1 MAHES
6 GDRPANPGPKTA
18 AISLL
23 RRAGT
28 RAAGEP
34 SVKSLL
40 HPLLLGSV
48 LVAPAVFA
56 AESAPV
62 QLDPVVVTATGNP
75 TPAGEV
81 LAPLLVITR
90 EQIEQAQAGDLAE
103 LLRFF
108 AGVELGRNGGPG
120 STTSVFIRGGESNH
134 TLILIDGVRVNP
146 ATSGGAALQN
156 IAPDSIERI
165 EVVKGPRATLYG
177 SDAIGGVINV
187 ITRSG
192 GAGTTLAASLRGGSD
207 DTFDGSV
214 RGGYAGERGSASL
227 QVQHEDTDGFPALRG
242 FDKDTGYKRT
252 SVNADGSLK
261 IGSATIGARLWDA
274 RGDAEYYGYDA
285 NFDRVV
291 LSQDYRNQVAA
302 IDATLP
308 IGDSLSATLKASRMQ
323 DRIEQNQSED
333 EVETIRSGADASL
346 VWTLAQQRI
355 SGGAGFVHEKVSALN
370 FGSAIAEG
378 RDIGTL
384 HLQDELNY
392 GRHHA
397 VVGGSFSDYQGF
409 GSRFDGTL
417 DYGFDLS
424 DATRLVASAATG
436 FRAPDATDRYG
447 FGGNPDLDPEKARNY
462 ELGLQQRFGA
472 YQRADLRVFRSDVRD
487 LINTLCDADFN
498 CTAVNVDRYRN
509 TGVELS
515 YHLNWDHWSA
525 TLTGLSQDPEDRS
538 SGEQLL
544 RRAKHSAALKLDR
557 RFGIYN
563 AGVDLLGS
571 GPRKDFGGAELGGY
585 TLLNLNGGVR
595 IGEHAALRL
604 RVENLLDKDYQTAA
618 GYNQQD
624 RSYYASLS
632 YAY

>member
-1 MAHES
+1 M
-6 GDRPANPGPKTA
+6 KF
-18 AISLL
+18 LY
-23 RRAGT
+23 
-28 RAAGEP
+28 P
-34 SVKSLL
+34 S
-40 HPLLLGSV
+40 LLLGSV
-48 LVAPAVFA
+48 LVAPALFSAPSSA

-62 QLDPVVVTATGNP
+62 QLDAVVVTATGTP
-75 TPAGEV
+75 TPAAEV

-90 EQIEQAQAGDLAE
+90 EQVEQAQAGDLAE

-120 STTSVFIRGGESNH
+120 ATSSVFIRGGESNH

-192 GAGTTLAASLRGGSD
+192 GIGRSLSATLRGGSD
-207 DTFDGSV
+207 DTLDGSV
-214 RGGYAGERGSASL
+214 RGSYGGERGSASL

-242 FDKDTGYKRT
+242 FDQDTGYRRT

-261 IGSATIGARLWDA
+261 IGAATIGARLWDA
-274 RGDAEYYGYDA
+274 RGEAEYYGYDA
-285 NFDRVV
+285 NFDRAV
-291 LSQDYRNQVAA
+291 LSQDYRNQIAA
-302 IDATLP
+302 VEATLP
-308 IGDSLSATLKASRMQ
+308 VSDSLGASLKASRMQ
-323 DRIEQNQSED
+323 DRIAQNQSED
-333 EVETIRSGADASL
+333 EVETIRTGADAGL
-346 VWTLAQQRI
+346 VWTLANQRL
-355 SGGAGFVHEKVSALN
+355 SGGAGFVHEKVNALT

-384 HLQDELNY
+384 HLQDELHF
-392 GRHHA
+392 GRHRA

-409 GSRFDGTL
+409 GSRFDGSF
-417 DYGFDLS
+417 DYGFDLGP
-424 DATRLVASAATG
+424 ATRLLASAATG

-447 FGGNPDLDPEKARNY
+447 FGGTADLDPEKARNY
-462 ELGLQQRFGA
+462 EVGLQQRLGKH
-472 YQRADLRVFRSDVRD
+472 QRADLRVFRSDVDD

-498 CTAVNVDRYRN
+498 CTAVNVDQYRN

-515 YHLNWDHWSA
+515 YHLGWTNGEA
-525 TLTGLSQDPEDRS
+525 TLTGLRQDPEDRAT
-538 SGEQLL
+538 GEQLL
-544 RRAKHSAALKLDR
+544 RRAKSSAALKISQ
-557 RFGIYN
+557 RFGLYN
-563 AGVDLLGS
+563 LGVDVLGS
-571 GPRKDFGGAELGGY
+571 GPRKDFGGVELGGY
-585 TLLNLNGGVR
+585 TLFNLTGGVR

-618 GYNQQD
+618 GYDQQD
-624 RSYYASLS
+624 RSYYATAS
-632 YAY
+632 YTY

>member
-1 MAHES
+1 MLA
-6 GDRPANPGPKTA
+6 
-18 AISLL
+18 
-23 RRAGT
+23 
-28 RAAGEP
+28 
-34 SVKSLL
+34 
-40 HPLLLGSV
+40 
-48 LVAPAVFA
+48 APAVSVA
-56 AESAPV
+56 DTDSAPT

-75 TPAGEV
+75 TPLTEV

-177 SDAIGGVINV
+177 SDAIGGVVNV

-192 GAGTTLAASLRGGSD
+192 GLGTTLGASLRGGSD
-207 DTFDGSV
+207 DTVDGSV
-214 RGGYAGERGSASL
+214 RAGYAGERSSASL

-242 FDKDTGYKRT
+242 FDQDTGYQRT

-261 IGSATIGARLWDA
+261 IGEATIGARLWDA
-274 RGDAEYYGYDA
+274 RGDVEYYGYDA
-285 NFDRVV
+285 NFDRAVV
-291 LSQDYRNQVAA
+291 SQDYRNQVAA

-308 IGDSLSATLKASRMQ
+308 LNDRLGATVKVSRMQ
-323 DRIEQNQSED
+323 DSVEQNQSDD
-333 EVETIRSGADASL
+333 EVETIRSGADAGL
-346 VWTLAQQRI
+346 VWTLPNQRI
-355 SGGAGFVHEKVSALN
+355 TGGAGFVHERVSALS

-378 RDIGTL
+378 RDVGTL
-384 HLQDELNY
+384 HLQDELHY
-392 GRHHA
+392 GRHRA
-397 VVGGSFSDYQGF
+397 VVGGSFSDYEGF

-447 FGGNPDLDPEKARNY
+447 FGGNPDLKPEKARNY
-462 ELGLQQRFGA
+462 ELGLQQRLGA
-472 YQRADLRVFRSDVRD
+472 YQRADLRVFRSDVED
-487 LINTLCDADFN
+487 LINTICDENFN
-498 CTAVNVDRYRN
+498 CTAVNVDQYRN
-509 TGVELS
+509 TGVEIS

-525 TLTGLSQDPEDRS
+525 TLTGLTQDPEDRAT
-538 SGEQLL
+538 GEQLL
-544 RRAKHSAALKLDR
+544 RRAKNSAALKLSR
-557 RFGIYN
+557 SLGIYN
-563 AGVDLLGS
+563 AGIDVLGS
-571 GPRKDFGGAELGGY
+571 GPRKDFGGVELGGY
-585 TLLNLNGGVR
+585 MLIDLTGGVR
-595 IGEHAALRL
+595 LGEHVALRL

-624 RSYYASLS
+624 RSYYATAS